1 MVYRKGDGHTYYT
14 RVTASGQRVVCSTG
28 TTSKTTAASVEAW
41 VKGVQGRHDP
51 LRVLDAVVA
60 RTITLVDAFRLGEV
74 GARAQLDAMA
84 AHAADS
90 DLRPYLAQ
98 WLAWRRQRKTGHAVL
113 PHYEAQILRL
123 WPEPRWPKSQWTPME
138 CVRRLDALTK
148 VSDGTRNRYRAALSA
163 FAKYLVRT
171 GVLDSNPVR
180 DIGGYAESET
190 QVLWYTEADAKRIIA
205 ALPAEY
211 RVREALMVGTGMDWS
226 DCARVRRRDVDLT
239 ARTVRCHGSK
249 TPHRN
254 RVVRITEA
262 WVLKHLEPLKT
273 MLPDALVCPPTATKD
288 ANKDAN
294 RVHRAA
300 LTACKIA
307 QDSTLHD
314 WRHHY
319 AVTAFRRG
327 EKPQVVTH
335 QLGHG
340 TTKLALDLYGKYL
353 PNASDYLPESE
364 ADSATD
370 LAPSTVK
377 AS

>member
-1 MVYRKGDGHTYYT
+1 MHRFEGLIKGEE
-14 RVTASGQRVVCSTG
+14 R
-28 TTSKTTAASVEAW
+28 
-41 VKGVQGRHDP
+41 
-51 LRVLDAVVA
+51 
-60 RTITLVDAFRLGEV
+60 
-74 GARAQLDAMA
+74 
-84 AHAADS
+84 
-90 DLRPYLAQ
+90 
-98 WLAWRRQRKTGHAVL
+98 AVL
-113 PHYEAQILRL
+113 PHYEAQVLRL
-123 WPEPRWPKSQWTPME
+123 WPEPRWPRSQWTPKE
-138 CVRRLDALTK
+138 CVRRLDGLTK

-171 GVLDSNPVR
+171 GVLESNPVR

-190 QVLWYTEADAKRIIA
+190 LVLWYSEADAKRIIA
-205 ALPAEY
+205 AVPAEY

-226 DCARVRRRDVDLT
+226 DCARLRRRDVDLT

-249 TPHRN
+249 TAHRN

-262 WVLKHLEPLKT
+262 WTLKHLEALKT
-273 MLPDALVCPPTATKD
+273 MLPDAPVCPMPAAKD
-288 ANKDAN
+288 ANKDCN

-300 LTACKIA
+300 LVACAIE

-327 EKPQVVTH
+327 ETPQVVTH

-364 ADSATD
+364 ADLATD
-370 LAPSTVK
+370 LATTTSK

>member
-1 MVYRKGDGHTYYT
+1 MYRKGDGHTYYT
-14 RVTASGQRVVCSTG
+14 RVTSLGQRVVCSTG
-28 TTSKTTAASVEAW
+28 TTSKTTASSMEAW
-41 VKGVQGRHDP
+41 VRGVQGRHDP
-51 LRVLDAVVA
+51 LRVLEAIVA

-74 GARAQLDAMA
+74 GARAQLDALA
-84 AHAADS
+84 AEAADT

-113 PHYEAQILRL
+113 PHYEAQVLRL
-123 WPEPRWPKSQWTPME
+123 WPEARWPRSQWTPME

-171 GVLDSNPVR
+171 GVLESNPVR
-180 DIGGYAESET
+180 DIGGYKESET

-249 TPHRN
+249 TAHRN

-273 MLPDALVCPPTATKD
+273 MLPDAPVCPPSSLKD

-300 LTACKIA
+300 LAACKIT

-353 PNASDYLPESE
+353 PDASDYLPESE

-370 LAPSTVK
+370 LATFTIR